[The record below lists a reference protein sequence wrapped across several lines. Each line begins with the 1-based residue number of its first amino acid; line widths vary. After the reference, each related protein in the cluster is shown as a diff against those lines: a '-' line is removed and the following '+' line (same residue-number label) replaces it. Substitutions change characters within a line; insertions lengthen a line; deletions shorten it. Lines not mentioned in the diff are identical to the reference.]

1 MAGHS
6 FPLNIT
12 CERTLGFGS
21 SAYVF
26 LIDDEIALKTPGRF
40 TKKTPMTK
48 ERTERLRDSL
58 RSVEREKGI
67 YELIDPHPH
76 PNILQSI
83 RHGPEGIFMARHGKI
98 LQEIIAK
105 QESTEPLR
113 LRWAREIIAG
123 AAWLEKLGLAHG
135 DLRPSNILVDSS
147 GLLKL
152 SDFGATVKIGEE
164 LMAFT

>member
-1 MAGHS
+1 MATAKTPFG
-6 FPLNIT
+6 LT

-26 LIDDEIALKTPGRF
+26 LINDEIALKTPQRI
-40 TKKTPMTK
+40 TKAAPQTIKTVQEIK
-48 ERTERLRDSL
+48 DSL
-58 RSVEREKGI
+58 KSVEREKGI
-67 YELIDPHPH
+67 YDLINPHPH

-83 RHGPEGIFMARHGKI
+83 HHGPEGIFMARHGKI

-105 QESTEPLR
+105 EECTEPLR

-164 LMAFT
+164 LM